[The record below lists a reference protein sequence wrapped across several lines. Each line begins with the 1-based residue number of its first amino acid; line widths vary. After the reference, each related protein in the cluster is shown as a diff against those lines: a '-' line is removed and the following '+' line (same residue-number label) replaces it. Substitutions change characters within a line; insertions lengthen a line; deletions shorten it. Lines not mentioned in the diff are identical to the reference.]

1 MVRQASLGDMGLD
14 SDLQNIIHR
23 DSCAVLQ
30 KDAPLKSI
38 RLLYNACGSSIR
50 TAAFFRVGDEPGD
63 CDFHSGSR
71 LLQDGLQCLIQRIFS
86 SSLS

>member
-30 KDAPLKSI
+30 KEDPVN
-38 RLLYNACGSSIR
+38 LYYSLALIL
-50 TAAFFRVGDEPGD
+50 DE
-63 CDFHSGSR
+63 
-71 LLQDGLQCLIQRIFS
+71 
-86 SSLS
+86 